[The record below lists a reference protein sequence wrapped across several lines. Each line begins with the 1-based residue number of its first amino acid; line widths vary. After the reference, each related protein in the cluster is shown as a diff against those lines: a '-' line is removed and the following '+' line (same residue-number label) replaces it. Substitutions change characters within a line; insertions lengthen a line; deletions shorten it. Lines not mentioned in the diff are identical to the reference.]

1 MHAKAVFYIKKEVF
15 RPEVEKLGPEGLL
28 VLVAAIATLRKEE
41 ISIL

>member
-1 MHAKAVFYIKKEVF
+1 MHAKTVLKKKKKVF
-15 RPEVEKLGPEGLL
+15 RPEVEKLSPKGLL

>member
-1 MHAKAVFYIKKEVF
+1 MHAKTVWKKIKVF
-15 RPEVEKLGPEGLL
+15 RPEVEKLGPEGLV